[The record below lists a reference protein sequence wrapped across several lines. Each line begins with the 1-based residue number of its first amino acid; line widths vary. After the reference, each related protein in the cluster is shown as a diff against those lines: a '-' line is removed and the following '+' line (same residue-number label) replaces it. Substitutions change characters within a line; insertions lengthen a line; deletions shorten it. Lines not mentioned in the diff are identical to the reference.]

1 MVKKKVSNSRIIF
14 HLHEGCKNETENE
27 LDYLEGLY
35 SSMEERDQNLIQDL
49 ILRLYRDQKR
59 SMKIF

>member
-1 MVKKKVSNSRIIF
+1 MFDLGQRYPF
-14 HLHEGCKNETENE
+14 LEDDE

-49 ILRLYRDQKR
+49 ILRLYGDQKR
-59 SMKIF
+59 SLKIF